1 MNFTLHQLQ
10 VFLTVSE
17 YKSVTKAADALH
29 LTQPAV
35 SIQLKNFQDQF
46 TIPLF
51 ETVGRQLYIT
61 DFGKE
66 VAANIKVILEQ
77 VQSFNKISL
86 HHKGELTGTLKIAV
100 VSTGKYVIPY
110 FLTEFLQAYP
120 QVDVKIDVSNR
131 SKVLD
136 SLAKNEIDFGLVSLD
151 PTKMSCDK
159 LDLIQNKLVVVGH
172 PKFISKNPKL
182 NTLKELFKRAPLI
195 YREEGSG
202 TRMTMEQFIQKKNLH
217 ASKKLELTSNEAVKQ
232 AIIAG
237 MGISIMPMI
246 GLKNELKENEVHVFH
261 APGLPIKTTWKLVW
275 PKGKK
280 FSPAAQAYL
289 DFISKKKSEIIQKHF
304 HWHDSISYF

>member
-10 VFLTVSE
+10 VFYAVSE
-17 YKSVTKAADALH
+17 LQSVTKAAEHLH

-66 VAANIKVILEQ
+66 VAANVKVILEQ

-86 HHKGELTGTLKIAV
+86 NYKGELTGSLKIAV
-100 VSTGKYVIPY
+100 VSTGKYVMPF
-110 FLTEFLQAYP
+110 FLTDFLQKFP

-131 SKVLD
+131 SKVLE
-136 SLAKNEIDFGLVSLD
+136 SIANNEIDFALVSLD
-151 PTKMSCDK
+151 PTKLACEK
-159 LDLIQNKLVVVGH
+159 LDLIENKLVVVGH
-172 PKFISKNPKL
+172 PKFIAENPKL
-182 NTLKELFKRAPLI
+182 NTLKELIKRVPLI

-202 TRMTMEQFIQKKNLH
+202 TRLTMERFLERKQLH
-217 ASKKLELTSNEAVKQ
+217 ATKKIELTSNEAVKQ
-232 AIIAG
+232 AIVAG
-237 MGISIMPMI
+237 MGISIMPLI
-246 GLKNELKENEVHVFH
+246 GLRNELKEKEVHIFH
-261 APGLPIKTTWKLVW
+261 TAGLPIKTTWKLVW

-280 FSPAAQAYL
+280 FSPAAQAYH
-289 DFISKKKSEIIQKHF
+289 DFICKEKPQVIKKYF
-304 HWHDSISYF
+304 HWYEEAH